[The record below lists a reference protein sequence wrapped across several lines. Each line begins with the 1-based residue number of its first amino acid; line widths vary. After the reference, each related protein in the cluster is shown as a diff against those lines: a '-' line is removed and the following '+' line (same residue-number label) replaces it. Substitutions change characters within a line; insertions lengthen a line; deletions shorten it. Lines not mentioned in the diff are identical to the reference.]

1 MLGSPAVPLRV
12 LTPVRCRTAP
22 CCSGSLTDPL
32 GKKQQ
37 AANGAAGGKSGT
49 TFLAESAK
57 AWGGVSGGDAP
68 PAPQAGEVKVKPGE
82 KTFSYE
88 ELKALRVDSG
98 IDMTHKEAYLSDA
111 EFEKVFGKDRA
122 AFQALP
128 AWRQQMAK
136 KDKGLW

>member
-1 MLGSPAVPLRV
+1 MAKAKQQIMGKL
-12 LTPVRCRTAP
+12 
-22 CCSGSLTDPL
+22 SGSLTDPL